1 MINEANV
8 CLISTH
14 KGGNLRHVTGL
25 IRTIETITFVAT
37 MKHLSILIPRG
48 KAIVDTIIG
57 TMNLFQMA
65 NNYYRKN
72 GFSSEDLFKVDLVG
86 LTEETVTYNHV
97 LAVQPT
103 ISIDQVER
111 TDLIIVAGIV
121 GEMDEQIELNRP
133 FVTWMKQQRI
143 KHHCEMASLCRGAF
157 LLAET
162 GLMNGKSCATHW
174 LTHDKFRQ
182 RFPNVNL
189 IPEKIISEDNGIYSS
204 GGAYS
209 FLNLLLYLIEKYY
222 GRETAIWCAK
232 VSEIEFD
239 RIDQNQ
245 FVIFNGQKEHTD
257 EEIIAIQEFIET
269 HYAEKLSI
277 DTLAEKAVTSSR
289 NFVRRFKKA
298 TGNTPIEYIQR
309 VRIEAAKKQLE
320 SSTLNVHQVMY
331 HCGYNDDKTFR
342 TLFKRYAGL
351 TPLEYRNKYNREM
364 AYA

>member
-1 MINEANV
+1 
-8 CLISTH
+8 
-14 KGGNLRHVTGL
+14 
-25 IRTIETITFVAT
+25 
-37 MKHLSILIPRG
+37 MKHLSILVPKG
-48 KAIVDTIIG
+48 LAIVDTIIG
-57 TMNLFQMA
+57 SMNLFQMA
-65 NNYYRKN
+65 NNYYRKQ
-72 GFSSEDLFKVDLVG
+72 GFSSEDLFQVDLVG
-86 LTEETVTYNHV
+86 LLNNPVTYNHV
-97 LAVQPT
+97 LTIEPT
-103 ISIDQVER
+103 KSIGQVER
-111 TDLIIVAGIV
+111 TDLIIVAGVI
-121 GEMDEQIELNRP
+121 GNMDEQIELNRP
-133 FVTWMKQQRI
+133 FVSWIKEQRI
-143 KHHCEMASLCRGAF
+143 KYHCEIASLCRGAF

-245 FVIFNGQKEHTD
+245 FVIFNGQKEHSD
-257 EEIIAIQEFIET
+257 EEILAVQEFIEV
-269 HYAEKLSI
+269 HYSDRLSI
-277 DTLAEKAVTSSR
+277 EALAEKTSTSSR

-298 TGNTPIEYIQR
+298 TSNTPIEYIQR
-309 VRIEAAKKQLE
+309 VRIEVAKKQLE
-320 SSTLNVHQVMY
+320 SSTMNVHQVMY

-351 TPLEYRNKYNREM
+351 TPLEYRNKYNRET